1 MKLDK
6 LNLLFDNYLIQNN
19 KSFISLRQAN
29 HLIKNSNDK
38 DLLNIDLKKLLES
51 GILSNSIQTETT
63 PKQWRIFLSKNVDAA
78 KTFNDA
84 QELLPVKTKMQ
95 KPSGFHV
102 KEKSTALTSDGK
114 DYYEYDKI
122 AIIALIV
129 VGSLIGLYYLL
140 PESDNDSQDFKVE
153 KYASNSETVPDK
165 SNNVDSQIT
174 AEEVLLILYETKFL
188 YEELMS
194 FKDNEDFH
202 YYGFDVNYKYNS
214 WLKRADELSD
224 LRQAKYIL
232 LNYGFALGDLQM
244 LGLEYVKT
252 KGRESKYSNWSR
264 NRIENALTQI
274 K

>member
-1 MKLDK
+1 MKIDK
-6 LNLLFDNYLIQNN
+6 LNSLFDNYLIQNN
-19 KSFISLRQAN
+19 KSFITMRQAN
-29 HLIKNSNDK
+29 HLIKNSEDD
-38 DLLNIDLKKLLES
+38 DLINIDLKKLLES
-51 GILSNSIQTETT
+51 GILSNSTQTETT
-63 PKQWRIFLSKNVDAA
+63 PRQWRIFLSDNIEVDQYYNTAG
-78 KTFNDA
+78 
-84 QELLPVKTKMQ
+84 QSQPVKKKRQ
-95 KPSGFHV
+95 KSEEFNI
-102 KEKSTALTSDGK
+102 TSKHSVISSDNK
-114 DYYEYDKI
+114 QNYEYDKI

-129 VGSLIGLYYLL
+129 VASLIGLYYLL
-140 PESDNDSQDFKVE
+140 PESDTDSQDFKVE
-153 KYASNSETVPDK
+153 KYASNTETVTDK
-165 SNNVDSQIT
+165 TINTDSEIT

-194 FKDNEDFH
+194 FKNNEDFH

-232 LNYGFALGDLQM
+232 LNYGFSLGDLQM

-252 KGRESKYSNWSR
+252 KGRESRYSNWSR

>member
-6 LNLLFDNYLIQNN
+6 LNSLFDNYLIQNN
-19 KSFISLRQAN
+19 KSFITLRQAN
-29 HLIKNSNDK
+29 HLIKNSNDE
-38 DLLNIDLKKLLES
+38 DLINIDLKKLLES
-51 GILSNSIQTETT
+51 GILSNSNKTESI
-63 PKQWRIFLSKNVDAA
+63 PRQWRILLSDSIEVKHHLNVAEKPHTVKNRR
-78 KTFNDA
+78 
-84 QELLPVKTKMQ
+84 Q
-95 KPSGFHV
+95 KSKDFYVTDKHSGIF
-102 KEKSTALTSDGK
+102 SGSQQN
-114 DYYEYDKI
+114 YEYDKI

-129 VGSLIGLYYLL
+129 VASLIGIYYFL
-140 PESDNDSQDFKVE
+140 PESDTDSQDFKVE
-153 KYASNSETVPDK
+153 KYASDSEKVPDE
-165 SNNVDSQIT
+165 SVNVDSEIT

-194 FKDNEDFH
+194 FKNNEDFH

-214 WLKRADELSD
+214 WMKRADELSD

-252 KGRESKYSNWSR
+252 KGRESRYSNWAK